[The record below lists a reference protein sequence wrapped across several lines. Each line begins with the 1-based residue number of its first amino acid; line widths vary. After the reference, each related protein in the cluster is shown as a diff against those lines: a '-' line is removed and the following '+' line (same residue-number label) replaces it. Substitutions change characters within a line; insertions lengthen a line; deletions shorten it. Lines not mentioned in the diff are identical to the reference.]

1 MRINLKENQEMKSNK
16 TRHARRVYTI
26 CLVLFSFCLLAAAA
40 SIVVAH
46 EGLYEQLAQVTLQI
60 RKEPRNPDLYL
71 KRGELYRLLR
81 QWDNAL
87 ADYDRALQL
96 NPGWAEA
103 DFYRGRMWLEAKQP
117 GQARQALDRFLR
129 SKPQNAG
136 AWLLRGRAHEQM
148 NRHGEAAI
156 DFGRA
161 LELTPRPKPD
171 VYLERA
177 KAQIAAG
184 HLDEALRGLDD
195 GIAKLGPLV
204 TLHLQAI
211 EIETK
216 LKRWD
221 AALARLERVSTQSP
235 RKEGWLARRGNI
247 LLEAGRKAEAHEAF
261 GEALRAIEALPP
273 RLRQTRAMQDLE
285 KQIRSQRG

>member
-1 MRINLKENQEMKSNK
+1 MKSNK
-16 TRHARRVYTI
+16 ARHAKGVYAI
-26 CLVLFSFCLLAAAA
+26 CLLLFSFCLLATAA
-40 SIVVAH
+40 SVVVAH
-46 EGLYEQLAQVTLQI
+46 EGLHEQLAQVTQQI
-60 RKEPRNPDLYL
+60 RKEPRNADLYV

-81 QWDNAL
+81 KWNNAL

-96 NPGWAEA
+96 NPQWAEA
-103 DFYRGRMWLEAKQP
+103 DFYRGRMWIEAKQP

-129 SKPQNAG
+129 SKPQNAD
-136 AWLLRGRAHEQM
+136 AWLLRGRAFEQM
-148 NRHGEAAI
+148 NRYGEAAI

-161 LELTPRPKPD
+161 IDLTPRPKPD

-177 KAQIAAG
+177 KIQIAAG
-184 HLDEALRGLDD
+184 HFDEAVRGLDD
-195 GIAKLGPLV
+195 GITKLGPLV
-204 TLHLQAI
+204 ILHLQAI

-221 AALARLERVSTQSP
+221 AALARVEQVSAQFP
-235 RKEGWLARRGNI
+235 RKEGLLARRGNI

-285 KQIRSQRG
+285 KQIRASLS